1 MKIQKLFNAYQ
12 QQIRETENVNTIF
25 EQSSMVEKSALLDF
39 GFFPIGSGILSDN
52 SPIEQAEIAHCDIM
66 VLGNDFGTIDY
77 VNNNCP
83 NKREKLT
90 NSTIKNLLALG
101 LNTET
106 TFFTN
111 LFLGLR
117 KEGKNTDP
125 KDIKDAYRN
134 FCYTF
139 FKKQLDIINPK
150 IVLCLGQE
158 VGKSLFSLV
167 N

>member
-1 MKIQKLFNAYQ
+1 MKIQKLFDAYQ
-12 QQIRETENVNTIF
+12 HQIHETENVDTIF
-25 EQSSMVEKSALLDF
+25 EQSGMVNQSKLLNF

-83 NKREKLT
+83 NKREKKT

-101 LNTET
+101 LNTKT

-117 KEGKNTDP
+117 KEGKILT
-125 KDIKDAYRN
+125 RN
-134 FCYTF
+134 ISKTRTETF
-139 FKKQLDIINPK
+139 VTPFL
-150 IVLCLGQE
+150 
-158 VGKSLFSLV
+158 KSNWTS
-167 N
+167 